1 MVYCLVTAE
10 RGRSSVGTFAENLRK
25 FRKRKKLTQEDLANL
40 VGTSKQVISR
50 YEIGARTPKITVVG
64 KISDVLGVDIH
75 DLLGTTLVEEPET
88 ELGLKLEKLKDL
100 FETLTPENQER
111 ILDLMIVLQQGQAPS
126 SGSRR

>member
-1 MVYCLVTAE
+1 M
-10 RGRSSVGTFAENLRK
+10 STFAENLRK
-25 FRKRKKLTQEDLANL
+25 IRKKRHLTQEDLANL

-50 YEIGARTPKITVVG
+50 YEVGLRTPKVTVVG
-64 KISDVLGVDIH
+64 KIADILGVDIH
-75 DLLGTTLVEEPET
+75 ELLGTTAIDEPET
-88 ELGLKLEKLKDL
+88 ELGLKLEKMKDI